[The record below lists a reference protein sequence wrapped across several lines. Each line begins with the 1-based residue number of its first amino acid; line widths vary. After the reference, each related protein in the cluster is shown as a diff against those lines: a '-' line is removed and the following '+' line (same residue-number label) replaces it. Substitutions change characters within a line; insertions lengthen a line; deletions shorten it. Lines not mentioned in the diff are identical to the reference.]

1 MKTLTT
7 ILAGLGMYTT
17 AMFCLG
23 YLYASIPLTKERTCT
38 PDLIDR
44 LLK

>member
-1 MKTLTT
+1 MKLAVKF
-7 ILAGLGMYTT
+7 LAGLGMYTA
-17 AMFCLG
+17 AMFIMG
-23 YLYASIPLTKERTCT
+23 YLYASYPLTKERTCT

>member
-17 AMFCLG
+17 AMFILG
-23 YLYASIPLTKERTCT
+23 YLYASIPVHRERTCT

-44 LLK
+44 VFK